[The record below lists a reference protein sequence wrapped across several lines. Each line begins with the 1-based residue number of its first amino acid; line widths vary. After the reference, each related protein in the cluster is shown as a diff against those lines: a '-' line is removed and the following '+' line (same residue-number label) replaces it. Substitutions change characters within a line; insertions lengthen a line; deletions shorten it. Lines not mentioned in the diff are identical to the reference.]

1 MALTKTV
8 SQVIRL
14 EHPVINGFK
23 KFIMRGNVID
33 LAVAVVIGTAF
44 TALVTSIVT
53 SVFNPLIA
61 SIFQADSLA
70 KALPL
75 TLPGGD
81 KILFGAVIGAL
92 INFLLIAAVVYFLIV
107 LPLNKLK
114 EAQDRRRAAGVPAE
128 VVADPTTELD
138 LLTEI
143 RDLLAKNAAAPT
155 PDQGPKHTA

>member
-23 KFIMRGNVID
+23 EFIMRGNVID

-53 SVFNPLIA
+53 SIFNPLIA
-61 SIFQADSLA
+61 SIFKAESLSE
-70 KALPL
+70 ALPL
-75 TLPGGD
+75 ALPGGD

-92 INFLLIAAVVYFLIV
+92 INFLLIAAVVYFVIV

-114 EAQDRRRAAGVPAE
+114 EAQDRRRATGVPSA

-143 RDLLAKNAAAPT
+143 RDLLAKSNATDKSPRPT
-155 PDQGPKHTA
+155 AET

>member
-23 KFIMRGNVID
+23 EFIMRGNVID

-44 TALVTSIVT
+44 TALVTSIV
-53 SVFNPLIA
+53 SSIFNPLIA
-61 SIFQADSLA
+61 SIFSAESLADSLR
-70 KALPL
+70 LPL
-75 TLPGGD
+75 RGGD
-81 KILFGAVIGAL
+81 GILFGVVLGAL
-92 INFLLIAAVVYFLIV
+92 INFLLIAAVVYFAIV

-114 EAQDRRRAAGVPAE
+114 EAQDRRRAAGVPAK

-143 RDLLAKNAAAPT
+143 RDLLAKNAAAT
-155 PDQGPKHTA
+155 PDQGPKH

>member
-23 KFIMRGNVID
+23 EFIMRGNVID

-44 TALVTSIVT
+44 TALVTAIVT
-53 SVFNPLIA
+53 SIFNPLIA
-61 SIFQADSLA
+61 AIFSADSLA
-70 KALPL
+70 GALRVP
-75 TLPGGD
+75 LPGDGY
-81 KILFGAVIGAL
+81 IAFGVVIGAL
-92 INFLLIAAVVYFLIV
+92 INFLLIAAVVYFVIV

-114 EAQDRRRAAGVPAE
+114 EAQDRRRSAGVSSA
-128 VVADPTTELD
+128 VVPDPTTELD

-143 RDLLAKNAAAPT
+143 RDLLAKSATAE
-155 PDQGPKHTA
+155 QGPKH

>member
-23 KFIMRGNVID
+23 EFIMRGNVID

-44 TALVTSIVT
+44 TALVTSIVQN
-53 SVFNPLIA
+53 VFNPLIA

-70 KALPL
+70 KALPVM
-75 TLPGGD
+75 LPGGD

-92 INFLLIAAVVYFLIV
+92 INFLLIAAVVYFVIV

-114 EAQDRRRAAGVPAE
+114 EAQDRRRATGVPST

-143 RDLLAKNAAAPT
+143 RDLLAKNST
-155 PDQGPKHTA
+155 TDQGPRHTA